1 MSKLERRSV
10 STVNKPSS
18 KTSPFSSLLSIKKRR
33 MPGDTSLS
41 GASGES
47 GATGES
53 GVTEQPLVSE
63 GDATFLPR
71 ADDDAT
77 EQAMPPDIQTP
88 QASGTLEHSVASDY
102 QPHQAVGAPAQALP
116 PSSRL
121 IQASDITEQPVTPDM
136 PAYERARDAQSHQ
149 PDGDTAVAGSTYQA
163 PLPPIQLH
171 RTAGVT
177 SLTNPTALRLAR
189 DPLGKRSHPGYTRMT
204 VYVQKQTHD
213 DFKLVA
219 DLARE
224 EMSEIVE
231 KLIEDYTKA
240 RKKDLVRSFAG

>member
-1 MSKLERRSV
+1 MSKLERRSAN
-10 STVNKPSS
+10 TVNKPSS
-18 KTSPFSSLLSIKKRR
+18 NPSPFSSLLSIKKRR

-41 GASGES
+41 GA
-47 GATGES
+47 TGET
-53 GVTEQPLVSE
+53 GDTEQPLVSE
-63 GDATFLPR
+63 RDATFLLR
-71 ADDDAT
+71 ADGDAT
-77 EQAMPPDIQTP
+77 EQALPPDIQTP
-88 QASGTLEHSVASDY
+88 QAVSATEHPAVSDI
-102 QPHQAVGAPAQALP
+102 QLHQTGGATAQAA
-116 PSSRL
+116 PSNSRL
-121 IQASDITEQPVTPDM
+121 TQASSITEQPMTP
-136 PAYERARDAQSHQ
+136 PIQTFGGGREVQSYQTGADA
-149 PDGDTAVAGSTYQA
+149 AVAGSTEQA
-163 PLPPIQLH
+163 SLPPIQLH
-171 RTAGVT
+171 RTVGVI
-177 SLTNPTALRLAR
+177 SLTNPTAVRLAR